1 MNTGNP
7 SIVKLLLEA
16 GVDVNQMNTE
26 CNGAMPLHLAIMQ
39 GRLKF
44 RVHCFI
50 SCHGLCLNYLKKIS
64 QMWWFSV
71 DSILH

>member
-7 SIVKLLLEA
+7 SIVRLLLKA

-39 GRLKF
+39 GRLKL
-44 RVHCFI
+44 VHYFI
-50 SCHGLCLNYLKKIS
+50 SCHGLCLNYLRKIS
-64 QMWWFSV
+64 QMWWSSV
-71 DSILH
+71 VSIL

>member
-39 GRLKF
+39 GKLKLL
-44 RVHCFI
+44 HYSI

-64 QMWWFSV
+64 QMWWSSV